1 MATQFPYAM
10 RALVATA
17 ATRRGRPAVD
27 GRGEFYGVCSRHYDA
42 QSSCGRNGAL
52 FLKFV
57 GAVQ

>member
-1 MATQFPYAM
+1 LQADL
-10 RALVATA
+10 LVVVTK
-17 ATRRGRPAVD
+17 REGRPAVD